1 MEIHHT
7 PVMVGEVLSTLQ
19 IDPSGSYIDCTLGEG
34 GHASAILGAT
44 DPPPRLLGI
53 DLDMEALESAT
64 RRLSEFSGSF
74 VAEQGNFAEVGDIA
88 VRHEFESADGI
99 LFDLGLSSLQV
110 DTAARGFSFR
120 KEARL
125 DMRFDTSQMLT
136 AAEVVNGFSESE
148 LANVIYRYGEE
159 RRSRRIA
166 SAIVRSRPLDTTT
179 QLAEVISR
187 VLGGSSGRRIHPA
200 TKTFQAI
207 RMAVNGELDNVEKGL
222 DQAIGVLREGGRIVV
237 ISYHSLED
245 RLVKGVFR
253 REASSC
259 ICPPEIP
266 MCVCGHEPV
275 LRLVSRRVIRPGPEE
290 IRTNPRS
297 RSARLRVAERI

>member
-1 MEIHHT
+1 
-7 PVMVGEVLSTLQ
+7 MVGEVLSTLQ
-19 IDPSGSYIDCTLGEG
+19 ISPSGTYIDCTLGEG
-34 GHASAILGAT
+34 GHASAILGAI

-53 DLDMEALESAT
+53 DLDQEALESAT
-64 RRLSEFSGSF
+64 RRLSELSRTF
-74 VAEQGNFAEVGDIA
+74 VAEQGNFREVGDIA
-88 VRHEFESADGI
+88 RRHGIESANGI

-125 DMRFDTSQMLT
+125 DMRFDTSQRLS
-136 AAEVVNGFSESE
+136 AADVVNDLSESE
-148 LANVIYRYGEE
+148 LADVIYRYGEE
-159 RRSRRIA
+159 SRSRRIA
-166 SAIVRSRPLDTTT
+166 SAIVTSRPLDTTT
-179 QLAEVISR
+179 QLADVISR
-187 VLGGSSGRRIHPA
+187 VLGRPSGRRIHPA

-207 RMAVNGELDNVEKGL
+207 RIAVNGELDNIERGL
-222 DQAIGVLREGGRIVV
+222 DQAIELLREGGRIVV

-253 REASSC
+253 REASGC

-266 MCVCGHEPV
+266 ICACDHEPT
-275 LRLVSRRVIRPGPEE
+275 LRLVSRRVIKPDQEE
-290 IRTNPRS
+290 IRMNPRS

>member
-1 MEIHHT
+1 
-7 PVMVGEVLSTLQ
+7 MVGEVLSTLQ
-19 IDPSGSYIDCTLGEG
+19 VSPSGTYIDCTLGEG

-44 DPPPRLLGI
+44 DPSPRLLGI
-53 DLDMEALESAT
+53 DLDLEALESAT
-64 RRLSEFSGSF
+64 RRLSEFSRIF
-74 VAEQGNFAEVGDIA
+74 VAEQGNFSEVGDIA
-88 VRHEFESADGI
+88 RRHGFESADGI

-125 DMRFDTSQMLT
+125 DMRFDTSQRLS
-136 AAEVVNGFSESE
+136 AAEVVNGFPESE
-148 LANVIYRYGEE
+148 LADVIYRYGEE
-159 RRSRRIA
+159 PRSRRIA

-187 VLGGSSGRRIHPA
+187 ALGRPSGRRIHPA
-200 TKTFQAI
+200 TRTFQAI
-207 RMAVNGELDNVEKGL
+207 RIVVNGELDNVERGL

-253 REASSC
+253 REASVC

-266 MCVCGHEPV
+266 MCVCGHEPT
-275 LRLVSRRVIRPGPEE
+275 LRLVSRRVIKPDPEE
-290 IRTNPRS
+290 IRMNPRS